1 MPVNE
6 EDNGDMREVLHHC
19 FWSARTFFVLLIK
32 NRKAPQRMMM
42 TDCCFPSRDSWGR
55 RCCSIVAIDA
65 NIFRCYTD
73 QFEDGLLKREL
84 DKVRWMALFARQ

>member
-6 EDNGDMREVLHHC
+6 EDNGDMREVSHHC
-19 FWSARTFFVLLIK
+19 FWSARTVFVLLIK
-32 NRKAPQRMMM
+32 NRKARQRMMM

-84 DKVRWMALFARQ
+84 DKVR